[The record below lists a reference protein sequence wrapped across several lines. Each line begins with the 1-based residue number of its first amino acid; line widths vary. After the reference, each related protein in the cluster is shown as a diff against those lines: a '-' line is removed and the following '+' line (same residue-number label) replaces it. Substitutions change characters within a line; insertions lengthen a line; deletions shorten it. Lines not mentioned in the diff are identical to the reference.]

1 MIILPAIDMI
11 SGRPVR
17 LYQGDYSR
25 SEIVADS
32 VLKTAET
39 FAEAK
44 AGYIHMVDL
53 DGAKSGKRENAKLIA
68 EAAQKLDVPVEC
80 GGGIRTMDD
89 ISWYIENGVSRVILG
104 TAAINNEELLK
115 EALARYG
122 ARIAVGM
129 DCRDGYA
136 CSDGWLQSSKYYYI
150 DFAKHLEE
158 LGVKN
163 IIFTD
168 ISRDGTLSGPNLEM
182 LANLK
187 EAVSC
192 DITASGGIRSVDD
205 IKALNA
211 LGLYGAIIGKAIYTG
226 DIDLN
231 EAIAAA
237 REVL

>member
-53 DGAKSGKRENAKLIA
+53 DGAKSGRRENAKLIA
-68 EAAQKLDVPVEC
+68 QAAQQLDVPVEC

-115 EALARYG
+115 EALGRYG
-122 ARIAVGM
+122 AKIAVGM
-129 DCRDGYA
+129 DCREGYA

-192 DITASGGIRSVDD
+192 DITASGGIRSIDD
-205 IKALNA
+205 IKALKA

-226 DIDLN
+226 DIDLS

-237 REVL
+237 QEAL

>member
-80 GGGIRTMDD
+80 GGGIRTMED

>member
-129 DCRDGYA
+129 DCRNGYA

-192 DITASGGIRSVDD
+192 DITASGGIRSIDD
-205 IKALNA
+205 IRALNA

>member
-1 MIILPAIDMI
+1 
-11 SGRPVR
+11 VR

-122 ARIAVGM
+122 SGIAVGM
-129 DCRDGYA
+129 DCRNGYA

-192 DITASGGIRSVDD
+192 DITASGGIRSIDD

>member
-32 VLKTAET
+32 VLKTAAT

-53 DGAKSGKRENAKLIA
+53 DGAKSGRRENAKLIA

-115 EALARYG
+115 EALGRYG
-122 ARIAVGM
+122 SGIAVGM

-192 DITASGGIRSVDD
+192 DITASGGIRSIDD
-205 IKALNA
+205 IKALKA

-226 DIDLN
+226 DIDLA
-231 EAIAAA
+231 EAIAEAQEA
-237 REVL
+237 L

>member
-104 TAAINNEELLK
+104 TAAINNEELLR
-115 EALARYG
+115 EALGRYG

-129 DCRDGYA
+129 DCRGGYA

-192 DITASGGIRSVDD
+192 DITASGGIRSIDD

-237 REVL
+237 QEAL

>member
-129 DCRDGYA
+129 DCRNGYA

>member
-80 GGGIRTMDD
+80 GGGIRTMED

-192 DITASGGIRSVDD
+192 DITASGGIRSIDD

-237 REVL
+237 REAL

>member
-25 SEIVADS
+25 SEVVADS
-32 VLKTAET
+32 VKETAAS
-39 FAEAK
+39 FAAAK

-53 DGAKSGKRENAKLIA
+53 DGAKSGKRENAILIA
-68 EAAQKLDVPVEC
+68 ETARQVDVPVEC
-80 GGGIRTMDD
+80 GGGIRTLED

-115 EALARYG
+115 EALRRYG
-122 ARIAVGM
+122 SRIAVGM

-136 CSDGWLQSSKYYYI
+136 CSEGWLQSSQYYYL

-158 LGVKN
+158 LGVRN

-182 LANLK
+182 LEKLK
-187 EAVSC
+187 NTVAC
-192 DITASGGIRSVDD
+192 DLTASGGIRSLED
-205 IKALNA
+205 IRNLASLN
-211 LGLYGAIIGKAIYTG
+211 LYGAIIGKAIYTG
-226 DIDLN
+226 DIDLDA
-231 EAIAAA
+231 AIKAA
-237 REVL
+237 REAV

>member
-80 GGGIRTMDD
+80 GGGIRTMED

-122 ARIAVGM
+122 SGIAVGM
-129 DCRDGYA
+129 DCRNGYA

-192 DITASGGIRSVDD
+192 DITASGGIRSIDD

-237 REVL
+237 REAL

>member
-32 VLKTAET
+32 VVETAES
-39 FAEAK
+39 FAAAK

-53 DGAKSGKRENAKLIA
+53 DGAKSGRRENAKLIA
-68 EAAQKLDVPVEC
+68 ETAARVNVPVEC
-80 GGGIRTMDD
+80 GGGIRTLED
-89 ISWYIENGVSRVILG
+89 ISWYINNGVSRVILG

-115 EALARYG
+115 EALRLYG
-122 ARIAVGM
+122 DRIAVGM

-136 CSDGWLQSSKYYYI
+136 CSDGWLQSSEYYYL

-158 LGVKN
+158 LGVRN

-182 LANLK
+182 LENLK
-187 EAVSC
+187 NTVSC
-192 DITASGGIRSVDD
+192 DITASGGIRSIED
-205 IKALNA
+205 IRNLAA
-211 LGLYGAIIGKAIYTG
+211 LGLYGAIIGKAYYPG
-226 DIDLN
+226 AIDLR
-231 EAIAAA
+231 EAIEAA
-237 REVL
+237 R